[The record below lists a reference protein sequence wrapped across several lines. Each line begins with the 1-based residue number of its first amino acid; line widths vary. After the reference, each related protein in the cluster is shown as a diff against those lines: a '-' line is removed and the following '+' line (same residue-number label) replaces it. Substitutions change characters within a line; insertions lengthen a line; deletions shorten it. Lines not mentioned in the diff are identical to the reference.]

1 MPLPSS
7 IQALFNETYDGMQ
20 AAKFKTASEAM
31 NLETNLKWLSRS
43 YRTKIVTTKKHGR
56 EFVVMLLEQYGA

>member
-1 MPLPSS
+1 
-7 IQALFNETYDGMQ
+7 MQ